1 MGNGRDAAGRSRKRV
16 GTGRGTGGGR
26 PKKRV
31 RTPVLDV
38 TPRPPPPRPPP
49 PPPPPPPLV
58 AHVLERALAGDVD
71 CGVPYVFD
79 SLHAGNGMQQVSK
92 RCLLDA
98 VLPRQLYRRTVALLD
113 EAVYFQL
120 TALGITWISPES
132 DALYIPCS
140 AARMA
145 RLVAAAKLAAV
156 PSPVDEEMA
165 E

>member
-1 MGNGRDAAGRSRKRV
+1 MGNGRDAERKRA
-16 GTGRGTGGGR
+16 GGGQGSGRGR
-26 PKKRV
+26 PTKRA

-38 TPRPPPPRPPP
+38 TLRPPRPPP
-49 PPPPPPPLV
+49 PPPPPPLPLV

-132 DALYIPCS
+132 DALYIPFS